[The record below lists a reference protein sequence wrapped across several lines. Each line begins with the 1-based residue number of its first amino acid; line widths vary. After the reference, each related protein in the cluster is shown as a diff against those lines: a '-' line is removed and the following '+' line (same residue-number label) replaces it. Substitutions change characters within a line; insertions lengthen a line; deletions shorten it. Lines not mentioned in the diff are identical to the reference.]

1 MGYKLFIPS
10 WKRELDSTSGGWM
23 QHTDRLCHFYKNGIQ
38 LPARSAGCCLFSLNL
53 QVALSC
59 WVPAE
64 GLLSGARLATKL
76 PICFFRPFLPSC
88 AWARI
93 TGTKCWDANAL
104 ENLLKMWIP
113 EIPIPSSRMRPEAL
127 HFTQHPWWTT
137 ALPTSGDTLGAP
149 SYLSLGYSRRSVWG
163 LKSFLRLTEMFEIG
177 KTCVGFQIERDNYKI
192 KIV

>member
-64 GLLSGARLATKL
+64 GLLSGARLVTKL

-93 TGTKCWDANAL
+93 TGTKCWDANNAL

-113 EIPIPSSRMRPEAL
+113 EILIPSSRMRPKTSIPGGPQL
-127 HFTQHPWWTT
+127 YH
-137 ALPTSGDTLGAP
+137 TSGDTKLFISWIFQAQCLGP
-149 SYLSLGYSRRSVWG
+149 
-163 LKSFLRLTEMFEIG
+163 KSFSEAD
-177 KTCVGFQIERDNYKI
+177 RD
-192 KIV
+192 V